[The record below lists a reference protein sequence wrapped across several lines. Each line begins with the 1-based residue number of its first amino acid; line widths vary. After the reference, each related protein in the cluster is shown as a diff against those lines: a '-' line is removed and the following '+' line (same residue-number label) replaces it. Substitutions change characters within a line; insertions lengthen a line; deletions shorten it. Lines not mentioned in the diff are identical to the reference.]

1 MWTLYDT
8 LIEGIDPAATVTAAL
23 LGRWQ
28 AYVETGEDA
37 GIASLLLPWKQAYES
52 AAFLPEWEGRPLK
65 ELAARVKSWDGVEAA
80 MGMAAINAWYN
91 GRRRLERRGLVLHGP
106 ESPAGDVFRELQDF
120 CRGKTVSVV
129 GHFRGA
135 DRLQDCREIRVFER
149 EPREG
154 DYPDAAEEYLIPG
167 SDVVIVTGMAFTN
180 KTMPRL
186 MTLSKGAHLALT
198 GPSVPVTE
206 DLFGFGA
213 ASLFGMTVWDLP
225 GCREAI
231 LSGDKNR
238 IWNHVGKT
246 ILQK

>member
-8 LIEGIDPAATVTAAL
+8 LIEDIDPTVTITAAL
-23 LGRWQ
+23 RGRWQ
-28 AYVETGEDA
+28 AYVEAGENA
-37 GIASLLLPWKQAYES
+37 GVASLLLPWKQAYDS
-52 AAFLPEWEGRPLK
+52 AAFLPEWQGRPLR
-65 ELAARVKSWDGVEAA
+65 ELAGRVKSWDGVEAA

-91 GRRRLERRGLVLHGP
+91 GRSRLERRGLPLCDP
-106 ESPAGDVFRELQDF
+106 ASPAGDVFRELRDF
-120 CRGKTVSVV
+120 CRGKTVSIV

-135 DRLQDCREIRVFER
+135 EALTDCREIRVFER

-186 MTLSKGAHLALT
+186 MELAKGAHLALT
-198 GPSVPVTE
+198 GPSVPMTE
-206 DLFGFGA
+206 ALFPFGVR
-213 ASLFGMTVWDLP
+213 SLFGMTVWDLP

-231 LSGDKNR
+231 LSGDKKS
-238 IWNHVGKT
+238 IWNHVGKA
-246 ILQK
+246 ILQR

>member
-8 LIEGIDPAATVTAAL
+8 LIEGIDPDLTITTAL
-23 LGRWQ
+23 RGRWQ
-28 AYVETGEDA
+28 AYVEAGEDA
-37 GIASLLLPWKQAYES
+37 GVASLLLPWKQAYDS
-52 AAFLPEWEGRPLK
+52 AALLPEWVGRPLK
-65 ELAARVKSWDGVEAA
+65 ELARRAKSWDGVEAA

-91 GRRRLERRGLVLHGP
+91 GRSRLESRGMSLHDP
-106 ESPAGDVFRELQDF
+106 ASPAGDVFRELRDF
-120 CRGKTVSVV
+120 CRDKTVSIV

-135 DRLQDCREIRVFER
+135 DALTGCREIRVFER

-186 MTLSKGAHLALT
+186 MELARGAHLALT
-198 GPSVPVTE
+198 GPSVPMTE
-206 DLFGFGA
+206 TLCGFGA
-213 ASLFGMTVWDLP
+213 SSLFGMTVWDLP

-231 LSGDKNR
+231 LSGDKKS
-238 IWNHVGKT
+238 IWNHVGKV
-246 ILQK
+246 ILK